1 MEKEALIP
9 ANDLCTYYE
18 VSYTFISGL
27 HEAGLIELDIID
39 ELGYVHQ
46 EQLSDLERLIRLHK
60 DLEINT
66 GGIETVVHLLDRIK
80 RLEQRLFTLEQK
92 LSLYE

>member
-1 MEKEALIP
+1 MEREALIP

-39 ELGYVHQ
+39 ELSYVHR
-46 EQLSDLERLIRLHK
+46 EQLTELERLIRLHK

-66 GGIETVVHLLDRIK
+66 GGIETVAHLLERIK
-80 RLEQRLFTLEQK
+80 LLEQRLHALEQK